1 MAKNNII
8 LNKIFTKATF
18 NKLISENK
26 CQPYSSIISDYLY
39 DINLKNNYQIIKEI
53 YEFMNKEYRNEY
65 YYKNTL
71 INKLLIG
78 RRRLNTTTALTEV
91 PIYKSKADFILINQN
106 AVVYE
111 IKTELDTLDR
121 LEQQL
126 SDYYKAFTRVCVV
139 TYQGNYKKVYELLKD
154 TNVGIYILTEK
165 NTISVRK
172 KSVEDSSYLEY
183 DVIFKI
189 LRKNEFENIL
199 LDYYGEL
206 PSATPAFYYDE
217 CFKLMLDIEIN
228 KLHKYMLNELKKRIY
243 IEKEN
248 FIKSVPYELKF
259 LIYFSE
265 YKQLDYDKLNKFL
278 EKGFDE

>member
-217 CFKLMLDIEIN
+217 CFKIMLDIEIN